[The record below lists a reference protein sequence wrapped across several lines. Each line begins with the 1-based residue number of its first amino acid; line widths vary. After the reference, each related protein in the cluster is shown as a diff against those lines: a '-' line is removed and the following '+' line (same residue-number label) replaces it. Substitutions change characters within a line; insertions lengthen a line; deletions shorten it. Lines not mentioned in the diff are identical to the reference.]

1 MDPRLKESRK
11 IASESGWIEI
21 DHQEN
26 IYMVSFTNGPSRINV
41 YYSRMTVATVV
52 DHPKWGRNTMF
63 RKHVD
68 FNSLREIFKNPRAH
82 LHTKGIPGY
91 HMNGKH
97 IASIKRGTTHG

>member
-1 MDPRLKESRK
+1 MIDPRLGK
-11 IASESGWIEI
+11 IRSIAGLAGWIEI

-26 IYMVSFTNGPSRINV
+26 IFMVSFTNGPSRINV

-52 DHPKWGRNTMF
+52 DHPKWGRTTMY

-68 FNSLREIFKNPRAH
+68 FKSLEEIFSNPRAH

-91 HMNGKH
+91 HANGRH
-97 IASIKRGTTHG
+97 IQSINRSK